1 MNLWNHRFT
10 QNPNKKLSGFLPCV
24 VRAEIFT
31 IFCSDFGR
39 NDDYINS
46 FWNWLTFTSP
56 SGNKSPSSKTC
67 QSPVSKGQKD
77 DVKVTN
83 QSEDP
88 EEILGDLSEDE
99 EDMILGF

>member
-1 MNLWNHRFT
+1 M
-10 QNPNKKLSGFLPCV
+10 
-24 VRAEIFT
+24 
-31 IFCSDFGR
+31 
-39 NDDYINS
+39 
-46 FWNWLTFTSP
+46 
-56 SGNKSPSSKTC
+56 SPSSKTC